1 MGDPKMY
8 TLKVE
13 GGKIGDFTGIQ
24 IQFQEEGEENTEL
37 KDAITRLLTPPAQQT
52 STVQQL
58 SGTDGGR
65 RRKRRTKVKSKK
77 RAHRRKRTRHQH

>member
-24 IQFQEEGEENTEL
+24 IQFSQEEGEENTAL
-37 KDAITRLLTPPAQQT
+37 KDAITPLLTPPAQPS
-52 STVQQL
+52 STVQQ
-58 SGTDGGR
+58 SNGGR

>member
-8 TLKVE
+8 KLKVE
-13 GGKIGDFTGIQ
+13 EGEIGGYAGIQ
-24 IQFQEEGEENTEL
+24 FSKEEGEENTAL
-37 KDAITRLLTPPAQQT
+37 KDVIKPLLTPPAQP
-52 STVQQL
+52 S
-58 SGTDGGR
+58 SADGGR

>member
-1 MGDPKMY
+1 MAEADSKSKMY
-8 TLKVE
+8 TLNVE

-24 IQFQEEGEENTEL
+24 IQFSQEGQENTAL
-37 KDAITRLLTPPAQQT
+37 KNAITPLLTPPAPP
-52 STVQQL
+52 S
-58 SGTDGGR
+58 SDGGR

>member
-13 GGKIGDFTGIQ
+13 EGEIGGYAGIQ
-24 IQFQEEGEENTEL
+24 FSKEEGEENSAL
-37 KDAITRLLTPPAQQT
+37 KAAITPLLAPPAQQ
-52 STVQQL
+52 L
-58 SGTDGGR
+58 SGHDGGR